1 MIAFALGALALLAVL
16 GIIYS
21 AARSAVRRHG
31 AAPLL
36 WRWLTGHHLDGEY
49 RTDAGWLI
57 GGTRVFTK
65 TGRASRWAHKPRAYR
80 AAVRGGGT
88 VIALAA
94 GGGMLVAPGL
104 TLGALAGFGVLLV
117 ALGAW
122 QAYDAARTWRHVRRW
137 VRPLHL
143 ALGRALGQPLGVS
156 PRSWLDVPRD
166 YAGREGAA
174 ITVRLPE
181 GFNNTGDDSK
191 RLVREIVATKLALE
205 NPSAN
210 WRLAGR
216 NPSVTFTV
224 AVPPPP
230 RVTYGDVRELIARA
244 KPAAPLAGLG
254 RGRKPVY
261 VDFDQ
266 DSPHAIFSMSS
277 GTGKSVVLRTLVAQE
292 LHRGAVALVLDI
304 KRLSHAWARGL
315 PNVRY
320 CRDIAEIHEA
330 LLWLGAETDKR
341 NRLADEGS
349 DIDGNTDH
357 VDVGPR
363 IIVVAEEL
371 NATSVRLAA
380 YWRQVKDKDDPAS
393 SPAIEAMGD
402 VFFMGRQVK
411 VNILGVAQMFTARTV
426 GGPEAR
432 ENAGVRVLGG
442 YTLNNWRML
451 VPEIWPAPKKSRVK
465 GRVQVCVG
473 GTAHE
478 TQIAFLTPAEARELA
493 TAGQVALFPG
503 QSQSGDGESAAAP
516 VRLHVAG
523 HAAPIG
529 LRQAIADGVIPV
541 PAGSTPDRTLA
552 NVRKARQYDPEFPEA
567 RGGGDRGAELV
578 YDPDELASWSR
589 NRPKAAAG

>member
-1 MIAFALGALALLAVL
+1 MILVIGLGGCLLLAAIL
-16 GIIYS
+16 

-31 AAPLL
+31 MAPLIF
-36 WRWLTGHHLDGEY
+36 RWLTGHALDGEH

-57 GGTRVFTK
+57 AGTRVFTK

-80 AAVRGGGT
+80 AAIRGGGT
-88 VIALAA
+88 VAALAA
-94 GGGMLVAPGL
+94 LGGLAVAPAL
-104 TLGALAGFGVLLV
+104 TAAALIGAGV
-117 ALGAW
+117 ALGALGAW
-122 QAYDAARTWRHVRRW
+122 RAYTAVRMWAHVRRW

-143 ALGRALGQPLGVS
+143 ALGRALGTPLGIA

-166 YAGREGAA
+166 YAGREGAQ

-181 GFNNTGDDSK
+181 GFNNTGEDSK
-191 RLVREIVATKLALE
+191 RVVREIVATKLALE

-210 WRLAGR
+210 WHLAGR
-216 NPSVTFTV
+216 SPSVTFTV

-230 RVTYGDVRELIARA
+230 RVSYAEVRELAAAA

-292 LHRGAVALVLDI
+292 LARGAVALVLDI

-341 NRLADEGS
+341 NRIADEGA

-363 IIVVAEEL
+363 IIVLAEEL
-371 NATSVRLAA
+371 NATSVRLAS
-380 YWRQVKDKDDPAS
+380 YWRQIKEKEDPNS
-393 SPAIEAMGD
+393 SPAIEALGD

-411 VNILGVAQMFTARTV
+411 VNILAVAQMFTARTV

-432 ENAGVRVLGG
+432 ENAGVRILGG

-465 GRVQVCVG
+465 GRVQICIA

-478 TQIAFLTPAEARELA
+478 TQIAFFTPAEARELA
-493 TAGQVALFPG
+493 TSGTVALFPAQTQG
-503 QSQSGDGESAAAP
+503 SDAESTAAP
-516 VRLHVAG
+516 VRLHVART
-523 HAAPIG
+523 APPIG
-529 LRQAIADGVIPV
+529 LRQAVAEGIV
-541 PAGSTPDRTLA
+541 PIGLEAI
-552 NVRKARQYDPEFPEA
+552 RKARTRDPEFPAPRAEGD
-567 RGGGDRGAELV
+567 GGEQLYDR
-578 YDPDELASWSR
+578 DELTAWAR
-589 NRPKAAAG
+589 NRPRAAKAAGE